1 MAAAAAIGGG
11 LLCMISLSGSIA
23 YAMSGNAASNTATSN
38 TTPATSNTAT
48 SNTATSNAATT
59 TTPAP
64 ATTTTPAP
72 ATTTTPAPAATTP
85 VAASLPVPY
94 TTYEGAECFVPSY
107 DLGYQGVKT
116 AAEVQAACD
125 ANTRCAGATQHS
137 GSDWWLLSGVHIN
150 NTTPGS
156 GNKCILKS
164 GKSIV

>member
-1 MAAAAAIGGG
+1 
-11 LLCMISLSGSIA
+11 MISLSGSIA

-38 TTPATSNTAT
+38 TTPATSNTTPATSNTTPAT
-48 SNTATSNAATT
+48 SNTATSNA
-59 TTPAP
+59 
-64 ATTTTPAP
+64 